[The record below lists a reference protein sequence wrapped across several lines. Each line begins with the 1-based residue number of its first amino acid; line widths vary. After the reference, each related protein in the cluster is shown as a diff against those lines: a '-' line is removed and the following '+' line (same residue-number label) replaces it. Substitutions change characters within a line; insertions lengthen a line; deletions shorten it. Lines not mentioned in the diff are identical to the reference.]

1 MNDGE
6 LRRSLQNVG
15 PLLPALHWQGEL
27 LDGKRRTLIC
37 DELGLYLP
45 VRYVESLQGACSFL
59 WPVHPQR
66 ALELAG
72 QRSVAELAELCS
84 VGVGA
89 IAVELARTRVK
100 PKPERRATRHKRDE
114 KKVLVQ
120 VWVDPQWKHYVQRAG
135 EAARL
140 PDLSS
145 AIRRAGWDLVQR
157 VLPNPPQEGGR
168 RGPALELVRPEPRRE
183 R

>member
-15 PLLPALHWQGEL
+15 PLLPALHWQGEV
-27 LDGKRRTLIC
+27 LDGKRRTWFC
-37 DELGLYLP
+37 EELGLFLP
-45 VRYVESLQGACSFL
+45 VRYAESLQVACSIL
-59 WPVHPQR
+59 WPLHPKR

-72 QRSVAELAELCS
+72 ARPVSDIAELCS
-84 VGVGA
+84 VGVSA
-89 IAVELARTRVK
+89 IAVELERHRVK
-100 PKPERRATRHKRDE
+100 PKADPRAPRQTRGQ

-135 EAARL
+135 AAAQL
-140 PDLSS
+140 DLSG

-168 RGPALELVRPEPRRE
+168 RGAAVELVRPEPRRD